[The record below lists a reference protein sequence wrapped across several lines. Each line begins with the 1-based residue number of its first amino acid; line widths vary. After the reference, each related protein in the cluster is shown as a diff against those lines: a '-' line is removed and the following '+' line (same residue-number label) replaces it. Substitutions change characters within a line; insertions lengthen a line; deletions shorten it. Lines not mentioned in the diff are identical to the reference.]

1 MSSQAI
7 KTSSKL
13 KCVLISE
20 RYYSVKATCCIIPT
34 IWDSIKGKPIETVKW
49 LVVARGW
56 ENPMDGEA
64 WWVVLSED
72 SLKGCCWGVGW
83 SCSHFKALLG
93 EDLFPR
99 NGLLTRLLAVTRKPT
114 SKLAH
119 ADPCIVLPQ
128 KVVAAFLQSK
138 RSKTEQEGK
147 LPQHC

>member
-56 ENPMDGEA
+56 ENPMDGGA
-64 WWVVLSED
+64 W
-72 SLKGCCWGVGW
+72 
-83 SCSHFKALLG
+83 
-93 EDLFPR
+93 
-99 NGLLTRLLAVTRKPT
+99 
-114 SKLAH
+114 
-119 ADPCIVLPQ
+119 
-128 KVVAAFLQSK
+128 
-138 RSKTEQEGK
+138 
-147 LPQHC
+147 